1 MEKIRLND
9 KTEIAVEGGMTANN
23 FVTIVVG
30 YNAMKELY
38 DSLTE
43 ENLSKVEVV
52 NDGGLVCAILENKRL
67 SKERTFEVIE
77 GTENLKV
84 KVTLENIDVREL
96 QLNQVSANTDYLVMM
111 SEMQM

>member
-9 KTEIAVEGGMTANN
+9 KTEINVEGGMTQNYFEA
-23 FVTIVVG
+23 VVNG
-30 YNAMKELY
+30 YDEMKALY
-38 DSLTE
+38 DSMTE
-43 ENLSKVEVV
+43 ENLARVEVV
-52 NDGGLVCAILENKRL
+52 NDGGLVCTILKNKRL
-67 SKERTFEVIE
+67 SRERTFEVIE

-84 KVTLENIDVREL
+84 KVTLENIHVREL